1 MAVSCRIALRIRSR
15 QAQIT
20 TSEAMCGRVCWG
32 LALIADGLYT
42 AYECAMTV
50 LRPAIRGYLVV
61 LKGVRMTMELGEC

>member
-1 MAVSCRIALRIRSR
+1 MGVSCRIALRIRPR

-20 TSEAMCGRVCWG
+20 TSKALCGRVCWE
-32 LALIADGLYT
+32 LALLADEFYT

-61 LKGVRMTMELGEC
+61 LKGFRITMKLGEC